1 MANGKQQTYGYTE
14 LDYLLLRCCEYVLAE
29 REKDKAT
36 ADSYHAQL
44 MTLLTEKFTQMNLV
58 TFHHLIDTQI
68 FRDAVGKVVSSTD
81 DSVTVALEY

>member
-1 MANGKQQTYGYTE
+1 MANGKQKTYEYTE
-14 LDYLLLRCCEYVLAE
+14 LDYLLLRCCEYAE
-29 REKDKAT
+29 REEDKAT

-44 MTLLTEKFTQMNLV
+44 KTLLAEKFTQMNLV

-68 FRDAVGKVVSSTD
+68 FHDAVGKVVSSTD